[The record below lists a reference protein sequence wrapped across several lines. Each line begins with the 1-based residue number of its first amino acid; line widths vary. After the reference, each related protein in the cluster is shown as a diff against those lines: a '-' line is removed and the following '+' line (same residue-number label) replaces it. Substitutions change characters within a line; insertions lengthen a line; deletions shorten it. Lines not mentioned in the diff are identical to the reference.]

1 MTDGY
6 NRKAGMTTA
15 QRRAREKARRQQ
27 EILEAAREVF
37 FEKGIHRA
45 TVDDVAAQAEVSKG
59 TVYLYFQSKESIL
72 AHLLLEGLAILL
84 SKLEAAYA
92 SQEPLP
98 AEKRLRRM
106 AEAYWQFAQTHPDY
120 FRLLL
125 SLDRGRFRERVS
137 AEMYQQV
144 LLEST
149 KGLELVAQA
158 IRQGVE
164 EGIFVTDDPL
174 LTAGVLWGA
183 LSGSLNLMANPV
195 RREMIPVE
203 PKALYDETF
212 ELFVQGLQVNRIAN
226 LQ

>member
-1 MTDGY
+1 
-6 NRKAGMTTA
+6 MTTA
-15 QRRAREKARRQQ
+15 QRRAREKAKRQQ

-84 SKLEAAYA
+84 NQLETAYA
-92 SQEPLP
+92 PQEPLS

-106 AEAYWQFAQTHPDY
+106 AEAYWQFAQTYPSY

-125 SLDRGRFRERVS
+125 ALDRGRFRERVS
-137 AEMYQQV
+137 AEMYQEI
-144 LLEST
+144 LTES
-149 KGLELVAQA
+149 KRGLELVANA
-158 IRQGVE
+158 IRQGTE
-164 EGIFVTDDPL
+164 EGLFSADDPL

-183 LSGSLNLMANPV
+183 LNGALDLMANPV
-195 RREMIPVE
+195 RQEMIPVE
-203 PKALYDETF
+203 PKVVFDATF
-212 ELFVQGLQVNRIAN
+212 ELVLRGVQAKTKS
-226 LQ
+226 